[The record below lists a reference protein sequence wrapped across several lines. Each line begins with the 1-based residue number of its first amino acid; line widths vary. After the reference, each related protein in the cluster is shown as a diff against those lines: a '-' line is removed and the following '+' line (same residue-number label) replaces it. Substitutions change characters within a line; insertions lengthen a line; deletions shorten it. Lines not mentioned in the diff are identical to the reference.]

1 MLVDDNVAETRACRS
16 MLEVERSIDRTNE
29 TGRMISVGHG
39 INGAKQPVYQPLP
52 LPGESSGRRKG
63 MFVYRMA
70 RLGSGY
76 GCL

>member
-39 INGAKQPVYQPLP
+39 INGAK
-52 LPGESSGRRKG
+52 
-63 MFVYRMA
+63 
-70 RLGSGY
+70 
-76 GCL
+76 